1 MPSSDELWVQW
12 WAAEKEVRAARD
24 RYAAFEAAD
33 LTSDLPPEGWKALS
47 ELTEAGGR
55 AIEAQ
60 RDLDASINPE
70 WYAADEAGP
79 QAGPG
84 PDAEPELPF

>member
-24 RYAAFEAAD
+24 RYAAFEAVD
-33 LTSDLPPEGWKALS
+33 LTSDLPPEGWEALG
-47 ELTEAGGR
+47 ELIEAGGR

-60 RDLDASINPE
+60 RDLDASVNPE
-70 WYAADEAGP
+70 WYAAERAEP
-79 QAGPG
+79 E

>member
-1 MPSSDELWVQW
+1 MPTPGELWARW
-12 WAAEKEVRAARD
+12 WAAEKAVRAARD

-33 LTSDLPPEGWKALS
+33 LTSDLPPEGWKALR

-60 RDLDASINPE
+60 HDLDASVNLE
-70 WYAADEAGP
+70 ADREAEAGR
-79 QAGPG
+79 
-84 PDAEPELPF
+84 